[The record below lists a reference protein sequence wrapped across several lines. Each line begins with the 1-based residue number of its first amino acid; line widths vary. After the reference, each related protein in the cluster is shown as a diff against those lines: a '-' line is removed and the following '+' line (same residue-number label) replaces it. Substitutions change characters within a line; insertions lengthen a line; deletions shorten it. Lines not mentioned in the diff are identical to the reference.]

1 MSDDPLLKRTG
12 GLAWLTLFAS
22 GGTLICCALPATLVT
37 LGLGATVAAFTSSF
51 PVLVTLSEHKVWVFV
66 LSGALLLLS
75 GWLLYRAG
83 RRCPV
88 EPGPGALCARSQV
101 WNRRLY
107 GLSVFLWLIGFSVAY
122 LALPVRIWLGACR
135 V

>member
-1 MSDDPLLKRTG
+1 MNDDLVLNHTG

-51 PVLVTLSEHKVWVFV
+51 PLLITLSEHKVWVFV

-88 EPGPGALCARSQV
+88 DPALGALCARSLV

-107 GLSVFLWLIGFSVAY
+107 WLSVFLWLIGFSVAY
-122 LALPVRIWLGACR
+122 LALPLRIWLEN
-135 V
+135 